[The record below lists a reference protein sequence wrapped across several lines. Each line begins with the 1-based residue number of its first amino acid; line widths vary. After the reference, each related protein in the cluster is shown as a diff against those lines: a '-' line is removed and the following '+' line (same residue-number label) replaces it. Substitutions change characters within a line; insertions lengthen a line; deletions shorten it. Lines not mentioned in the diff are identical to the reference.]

1 MGTINTPIIEVKEEI
16 ERFLNAIHA
25 LLPSRNCVSQYLFMM
40 PKDYPTMYE
49 LYPEFLA
56 DPLFRERMGKA
67 FGIEYGS
74 RVECRY
80 DSLSGQFINF
90 MNVIFRILET
100 RDVRLALCEILGVSD
115 DVLLHPKKEWI
126 KARIE
131 GLMSDKENW
140 PLISRVLKILSETME
155 PYKYWRDKMNLCEV
169 LKINPEELNRLIRYP
184 LVLGLV
190 SEENKHGRQGYS
202 INAEIQPYTD
212 YLIELLGSN
221 NPLQGGP

>member
-1 MGTINTPIIEVKEEI
+1 MN
-16 ERFLNAIHA
+16 
-25 LLPSRNCVSQYLFMM
+25 
-40 PKDYPTMYE
+40 
-49 LYPEFLA
+49 
-56 DPLFRERMGKA
+56 KA
-67 FGIEYGS
+67 FGIECGS
-74 RVECRY
+74 SVEYRY
-80 DSLSGQFINF
+80 DLLGGQFVNF

-131 GLMSDKENW
+131 GLMSDKEKW
-140 PLISRVLKILSETME
+140 PSISRVLKILSETME
-155 PYKYWRDKMNLCEV
+155 PYEYWRDKMNLCEV
-169 LKINPEELNRLIRYP
+169 LKISSEELSRLIRYP

-190 SEENKHGRQGYS
+190 SEEDKHGRQGYS
-202 INAEIQPYTD
+202 INAEIQPYVD